1 VADSAGGAGGPRYIE
16 AINQALADELNAD
29 EEVILMGVDI
39 GAGGGVYGVTRGL
52 QDKFGAERVI
62 DTPIAEAGVLG
73 AAVGAAMA
81 GLRPVAEIMYMDFI
95 TVCLDPIVNQAAK
108 LRYMTGGGV
117 RVPVVFRTQTGGG
130 KSAGAQH
137 SQSLEGI
144 LAHIPGLHVYCPSD
158 ARDAYD
164 LLVHAI
170 RADHPVCYVENR
182 RLYGKRQQDWDRTPL
197 EPGRARVV
205 RAGDD
210 VTLVTWGRMVP
221 ESLAAVDELGDELS
235 VEVIDARTLVPLD
248 TDTIV
253 ASAAKTGRCLV
264 VHEAVERFGPGN
276 EIVAQIV
283 RGALFDLDG
292 PVRTYGAL
300 PTPVPYSPNLE
311 SAMLPGRTGIA
322 EALKEVAHG

>member
-1 VADSAGGAGGPRYIE
+1 VADSPRYIE
-16 AINQALADELNAD
+16 AINRALADELEAD
-29 EEVILMGVDI
+29 ERVILMGVDI

-52 QDKFGAERVI
+52 QEKFGAERVL

-73 AAVGAAMA
+73 ASVGAAMA

-108 LRYMTGGGV
+108 LRYMTGGAAQ
-117 RVPVVFRTQTGGG
+117 VPVVFRTQTGGG

-158 ARDAYD
+158 SRDAYD

-170 RADHPVCYVENR
+170 RADHPVCFIENR
-182 RLYGKRQQDWDRTPL
+182 RLYGKRSTEWEREPL
-197 EPGRARVV
+197 EPGQARVV
-205 RAGDD
+205 REGRD
-210 VTLVTWGRMVP
+210 VTLITWGRMVP
-221 ESLAAVDELGDELS
+221 ESIKAADEVADEVS

-248 TDTIV
+248 ADAIV
-253 ASAAKTGRCLV
+253 ASVSRTGRCLV

-276 EIVAQIV
+276 EIVARVV
-283 RGALFDLDG
+283 REALFDLDG

-300 PTPVPYSPNLE
+300 PSPVPYSPNLE
-311 SAMLPGRTGIA
+311 QAMLPDAAGVA
-322 EALKEVAHG
+322 EAVREVANG